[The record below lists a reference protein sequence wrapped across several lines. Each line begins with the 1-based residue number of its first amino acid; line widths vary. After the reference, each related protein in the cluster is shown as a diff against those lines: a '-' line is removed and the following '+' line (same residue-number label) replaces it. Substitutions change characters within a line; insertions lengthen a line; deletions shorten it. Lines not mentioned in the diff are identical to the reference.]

1 MTVQVGSPGGTPSDT
16 GSYSNGG
23 AGGTPGGGAGGGTEL
38 PAGVGGGGGGYSGLL
53 VGSSSGPLVIA
64 AGGGGGGGGAGGNGD
79 TGSGGGVGGGSGGGG
94 GATSTS
100 GCMNSGGTGGQGN
113 DGDGNGSPGSFL
125 QGGGGGSAGDTDS
138 SGGGGGGGYCGG
150 GGGAGGGVEGAAG
163 GGGSSYGISGLT
175 DEATSSAAA
184 SVSISYRVTATTSS
198 TTTTTSSTTTTRSST
213 TTTRSSTTSSTTSS
227 TSTSTAVAPVAPV
240 AVATVSPGRAGLS
253 YQLSG
258 ARSQAPAGHQITS
271 YRWTLAGKTIGSA
284 ETLTHTF
291 AQPGVAYPVGLTVTD
306 DQAQSAT
313 TTVTVTPHTKPAT
326 VRQTVRFGLDR
337 ADLTRAARTALA
349 PLRGLV
355 AYATSTQITGYCAAH
370 ETSTRSTLLE
380 LSRQRAQA
388 VASYLFAGH
397 DRSGVSISG
406 EGATNFVATNQTAS
420 GCAKNRRVQIQVRY
434 PKPTL

>member
-1 MTVQVGSPGGTPSDT
+1 
-16 GSYSNGG
+16 
-23 AGGTPGGGAGGGTEL
+23 
-38 PAGVGGGGGGYSGLL
+38 
-53 VGSSSGPLVIA
+53 
-64 AGGGGGGGGAGGNGD
+64 
-79 TGSGGGVGGGSGGGG
+79 
-94 GATSTS
+94 
-100 GCMNSGGTGGQGN
+100 
-113 DGDGNGSPGSFL
+113 
-125 QGGGGGSAGDTDS
+125 
-138 SGGGGGGGYCGG
+138 
-150 GGGAGGGVEGAAG
+150 
-163 GGGSSYGISGLT
+163 
-175 DEATSSAAA
+175 
-184 SVSISYRVTATTSS
+184 
-198 TTTTTSSTTTTRSST
+198 
-213 TTTRSSTTSSTTSS
+213 
-227 TSTSTAVAPVAPV
+227 
-240 AVATVSPGRAGLS
+240 
-253 YQLSG
+253 
-258 ARSQAPAGHQITS
+258 
-271 YRWTLAGKTIGSA
+271 LAGKTIGSA